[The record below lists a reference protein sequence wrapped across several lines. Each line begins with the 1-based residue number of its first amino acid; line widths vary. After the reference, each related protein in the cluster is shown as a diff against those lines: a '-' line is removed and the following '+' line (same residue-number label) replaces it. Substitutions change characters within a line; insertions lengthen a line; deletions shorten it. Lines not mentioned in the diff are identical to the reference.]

1 MLTYPVTKT
10 KMATVHLMALPF
22 ALTMTMTIQVGG
34 YGHHHFQQPSAC
46 KDEGNDHGSGLQAVG
61 HL

>member
-22 ALTMTMTIQVGG
+22 ALTVTIQVGG
-34 YGHHHFQQPSAC
+34 YRHSHFQQPSAC